1 MLFALLWKVRMK
13 DKYETEE
20 QLPLEVQ
27 SLIIKAK
34 KEWEEIFDIIS
45 DAITIHDK
53 DFNII
58 RANKAAEKL
67 LGLQFQKMLSQK
79 CFVSYHGTDHP
90 PARCPS
96 CQVLKTGIPSNSEMF
111 EPSLN
116 KYLHIKALPRFND
129 EGELIGL
136 VHVVSDITNK
146 KRFED
151 DLRKMTITDEL
162 TGIFNR
168 RGFFT
173 LAEQQLKVAKREKK
187 RATIIYADLD
197 GFKDINDKCGHEQGD
212 NALIETADLL
222 KESFR
227 ESDIIGRIGG
237 DEFVIMVTE
246 TTETS
251 IKTLTT
257 RLKANIDA
265 SNMRAGKPYHL
276 SLSIGMSRYDPE
288 TPCSLDELVSRADKM
303 MYQHKR
309 RGSTIK

>member
-1 MLFALLWKVRMK
+1 MK
-13 DKYETEE
+13 DKYEIKE
-20 QLPLEVQ
+20 QLPVEIQ

-53 DFNII
+53 NFNII
-58 RANKAAEKL
+58 RANKAAENL
-67 LGLQFQKMLSQK
+67 LGLNFKKMFSQK
-79 CFVSYHGTDHP
+79 CYLSYHGTDCP
-90 PARCPS
+90 PERCPS
-96 CQVLKTGIPSNSEMF
+96 CQTLKTGIPSNSEIF

-116 KYLHIKALPRFND
+116 KYLQIKALPRFND
-129 EGELIGL
+129 AGELIGM
-136 VHVVSDITNK
+136 VHIVSDITDRK
-146 KRFED
+146 KLED

-187 RATIIYADLD
+187 RATIFYADID
-197 GFKDINDKCGHEQGD
+197 GFKGINDGYGHEEGD
-212 NALIETADLL
+212 NVLTETSNIL

-227 ESDIIGRIGG
+227 ESDIIARIGG

-251 IKTLTT
+251 IKTLMS
-257 RLKANIDA
+257 RLKANIEA
-265 SNMRAGKPYHL
+265 FNIRSGKPYHL
-276 SLSIGMSRYDPE
+276 SLSIGMSRYDPQ
-288 TPCSLDELVSRADKM
+288 TPCSLDELTSRADKM
-303 MYQHKR
+303 MYQQKKK
-309 RGSTIK
+309 GNNPK